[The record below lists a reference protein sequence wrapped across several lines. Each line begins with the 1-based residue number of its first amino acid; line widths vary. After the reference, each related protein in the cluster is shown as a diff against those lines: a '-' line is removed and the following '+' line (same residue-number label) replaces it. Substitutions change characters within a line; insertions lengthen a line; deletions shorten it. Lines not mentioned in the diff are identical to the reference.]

1 MSKFVMK
8 GGRSLIYLN
17 IDATSK
23 VTKHQSQNLIEYSEE
38 IKLETSSTWGK
49 RDRLPMMSLEVL
61 LT

>member
-1 MSKFVMK
+1 MK